1 MKASVGVDVGRVR
14 QRLRNI
20 PRSTV
25 RFLTGQATTP
35 TTVDEIEEPVMKKGH
50 IAKSIVMLA
59 AGVAA
64 NACIAGV
71 TVRPVIPDRLDVPL
85 NEELALQVRAAGY
98 QVYVCAPMSDSPRFE
113 WTLQAPE
120 ADLFDS
126 AGNKIGKHY
135 AGPTWELN
143 DGSKVA
149 GRVVARADAPDHTAI
164 PWLLLDATS
173 NAGTGRLA
181 GVSSIQRVNT
191 TGGAPPSQPCNLEH
205 ANAEVKVPYAATYFF
220 YAFDG
225 KPLPWMILGGN

>member
-1 MKASVGVDVGRVR
+1 
-14 QRLRNI
+14 
-20 PRSTV
+20 
-25 RFLTGQATTP
+25 
-35 TTVDEIEEPVMKKGH
+35 
-50 IAKSIVMLA
+50 
-59 AGVAA
+59 
-64 NACIAGV
+64 
-71 TVRPVIPDRLDVPL
+71 
-85 NEELALQVRAAGY
+85 
-98 QVYVCAPMSDSPRFE
+98 
-113 WTLQAPE
+113 
-120 ADLFDS
+120 LFDS

-164 PWLLLDATS
+164 PWLLLDATL

-181 GVSSIQRVNT
+181 GVSSIQRVDT
-191 TGGAPPSQPCNLEH
+191 TGGTPPSQPCNLEH